1 MLDLPKK
8 EGAQCIA
15 REEEEAATTISST
28 ATAIQTKQQR
38 SKNRAVMKT
47 MVVQLRKGQQQIE
60 RMKN

>member
-15 REEEEAATTISST
+15 REEEEAAMTISST